1 MSELKMDEAEAQPQP
16 TQNRSWVIIL
26 VAGLVIIC
34 FLALVL
40 GGVFAYSSSATQ
52 DEPGFFLLPVFL
64 APEATPATEQ
74 PVAEPTPTPVIP
86 TVVVTVVAPTR
97 EQIVVT
103 ATPEPGGEQ
112 PDPEPTEEPE
122 PPPNPEPTE
131 EPAQ

>member
-1 MSELKMDEAEAQPQP
+1 MSELKVDESNAQPQP
-16 TQNRSWVIIL
+16 GQSRSWIII
-26 VAGLVIIC
+26 VAAGLLFIC
-34 FLALVL
+34 CLALVL
-40 GGVFAYSSSATQ
+40 GGVFAYSSSSTQ
-52 DEPGFFLLPVFL
+52 GEPGFFVLPVFL
-64 APEATPATEQ
+64 APQATPTGEQ
-74 PVAEPTPTPVIP
+74 PVVEPTPTPVIP

-112 PDPEPTEEPE
+112 PNPEPTEEPE